1 MKHPLALKERAMYEY
16 IATSIKEN
24 GFAPSIRD
32 ISSALGI
39 KSTSTVHTYLT
50 RLEEKGYIQKEGG
63 KSRTLRISAPDKNSG
78 KSRIVRLPI
87 IGKVT
92 AGMPIYATEIYD
104 EDDVIDVSVRG
115 SYSESELFALR
126 ISGDSMINVGI
137 FDGDIIIARR
147 ESMADNG
154 EIVVAMVGD
163 GATVK
168 RFYREGE
175 RFRLQPENDAMDPIY
190 ADEVTILGRVIACV
204 RYY

>member
-1 MKHPLALKERAMYEY
+1 MKK
-16 IATSIKEN
+16 
-24 GFAPSIRD
+24 
-32 ISSALGI
+32 
-39 KSTSTVHTYLT
+39 
-50 RLEEKGYIQKEGG
+50 KGYIQKEGG

-168 RFYREGE
+168 RFLPR
-175 RFRLQPENDAMDPIY
+175 
-190 ADEVTILGRVIACV
+190 GRAFPPSAGK
-204 RYY
+204 